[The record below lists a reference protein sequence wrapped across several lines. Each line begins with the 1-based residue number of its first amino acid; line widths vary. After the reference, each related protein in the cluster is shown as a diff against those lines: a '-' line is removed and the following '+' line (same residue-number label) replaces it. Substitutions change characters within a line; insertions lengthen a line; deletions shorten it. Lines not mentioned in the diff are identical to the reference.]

1 MADANQFEKYNPAN
15 EPEWLAERDDDGS
28 DRWYWR
34 AKSCPLQDE
43 CSPSSWCKAQRH
55 SYISEEHLIS
65 YVAQHLVI
73 AGKHPQYGAGDDA
86 WYNAVAMAA
95 GTEIEYC
102 VESYDDRQK
111 MREEWSK
118 QSAESDR
125 KRKSED
131 AAERRRV
138 AAKAGPT
145 TARSGAASS
154 SADRDVQ
161 TLPANRDVQ
170 TLTANVAAMADTMKS
185 LVAVVSDAAG
195 AAVDPSLT
203 DGITIHG
210 GQSQLA
216 VALRGQTVN
225 ERLGTELAF
234 SPQMIQHVQDA
245 LRRATAA
252 CSNSATLLSAVS
264 AQLSSEENVLR
275 SAASVVDQAT
285 RNLRR

>member
-15 EPEWLAERDDDGS
+15 EPEWLAERDDDRS

-34 AKSCPLQDE
+34 AKSCPLQEE

-73 AGKHPQYGAGDDA
+73 AGKHPQYGAGDDG
-86 WYNAVAMAA
+86 WYNAVATAT
-95 GTEIEYC
+95 GTDIEYC
-102 VESYDDRQK
+102 VETYDDRQK
-111 MREEWSK
+111 TREEWSR

-125 KRKSED
+125 KRKSDD

-138 AAKAGPT
+138 VAKGGPT
-145 TARSGAASS
+145 TAPRSASS
-154 SADRDVQ
+154 SAD
-161 TLPANRDVQ
+161 RDVQ

-185 LVAVVSDAAG
+185 LVAVVSDAAS
-195 AAVDPSLT
+195 ASADPSLT

-252 CSNSATLLSAVS
+252 CNNSATLLSAVS

-275 SAASVVDQAT
+275 SAASVVEQAT